1 MDFKVWLFLQ
11 FLTVVAVKSIMSVKA
26 SEIKLISRVA
36 ASDEP
41 AFAQLFTTTSEAVYR
56 YLKRLSGDSDRSDE
70 LLIKAYQQAWQIA
83 GDYDQRLVLTSWVI
97 SIARELALS
106 SQELADKHDRNERAE
121 SEDIAA
127 LDRQKAFLNAMDSL
141 PVESRDSLVLVLTN
155 IYTYHAISEI
165 TGLTIDDVKA
175 RVFDAKNLLNEKL
188 KKHGIKKYQVSKSN
202 ILRELIPLYINGA
215 LSGKHKIA
223 FEKSLKND
231 PNLKQEYMEFYEI
244 EAYFDQLDTASR
256 QHLDRLYS
264 TIKNSLD
271 DLNELP
277 DAEIDAENAPTIKVD
292 FLKHLFSSPRIGWG
306 VAMAQFVI
314 LVMVLVFGGSDNST
328 SIEPNITAAQ
338 ILQQSKGKQLNLIFK
353 DEATHLQIRKLL
365 LQLEAVTVAGPT
377 EIGLYTIEID
387 GNEQQAQDVLNKL
400 RMSDIV
406 LLADPAY

>member
-1 MDFKVWLFLQ
+1 
-11 FLTVVAVKSIMSVKA
+11 MSVKA

-41 AFAQLFTTTSEAVYR
+41 AFAQLYATTSSAVYR
-56 YLKRLSGDSDRSDE
+56 YLKRLSGDADLSNE
-70 LLIKAYQQAWQIA
+70 LLIKTYQLAWQTA
-83 GDYDQRLVLTSWVI
+83 ADYNQKLVPTSWLI

-106 SQELADKHDRNERAE
+106 SQQLADKHDRNERAE
-121 SEDIAA
+121 SENIAA
-127 LDRQKAFLNAMDSL
+127 LDRQRAFLNAMDSL

-231 PNLKQEYMEFYEI
+231 PNLKQEYLEFYEI
-244 EAYFDQLDTASR
+244 ESYFDQLDTTSK
-256 QHLDRLYS
+256 QQLDRLYS
-264 TIKNSLD
+264 AIKNSLE
-271 DLNELP
+271 DLEELL
-277 DAEIDAENAPTIKVD
+277 DAETEEEKAPTIKVD
-292 FLKHLFSSPRIGWG
+292 FLEHVFSSSRIGWG
-306 VAMAQFVI
+306 VAIFQFLI
-314 LVMVLVFGGSDNST
+314 LVLVLTFGGSDNT
-328 SIEPNITAAQ
+328 SPVEPNITATQ
-338 ILQQSKGKQLNLIFK
+338 LLQQSKGKQLNLIFK

-365 LQLEAVTVAGPT
+365 LQLEAETVAGPT
-377 EIGLYTIEID
+377 EIGLYTVEID
-387 GNEQQAQDVLNKL
+387 GSEQQAQDVLNKL

>member
-1 MDFKVWLFLQ
+1 
-11 FLTVVAVKSIMSVKA
+11 MSVKA

-36 ASDEP
+36 ASDEV
-41 AFAQLFTTTSEAVYR
+41 ALAQLFTTTSDAVYR
-56 YLKRLSGDSDRSDE
+56 YLKRLSGDNDRSDE
-70 LLIKAYQQAWQIA
+70 LFVKTYQQAWQTA
-83 GDYDQRLVLTSWVI
+83 GDYNQKLIPTNWLI

-106 SQELADKHDRNERAE
+106 SQELADKHDRNERAD
-121 SEDIAA
+121 SENIAA

-155 IYTYHAISEI
+155 IFTYHAISEI

-244 EAYFDQLDTASR
+244 EAYFDQLDITSK
-256 QHLDRLYS
+256 QHLDSLYS
-264 TIKNSLD
+264 IIKNSLE
-271 DLNELP
+271 DLEELP
-277 DAEIDAENAPTIKVD
+277 SEETEEEEKPAIKVD
-292 FLKHLFSSPRIGWG
+292 FLEHLFSSPRIGWG
-306 VAMAQFVI
+306 VAVVQFVI
-314 LVMVLVFGGSDNST
+314 LILVLAFGGADNSKP
-328 SIEPNITAAQ
+328 IETNITATQ

-365 LQLEAVTVAGPT
+365 LQLEAATVAGPT

-387 GNEQQAQDVLNKL
+387 GTEQQAQEVLNKL

>member
-1 MDFKVWLFLQ
+1 MFLQ
-11 FLTVVAVKSIMSVKA
+11 FAIVVGNTSIMSVKA

-36 ASDEP
+36 AGDEP
-41 AFAQLFTTTSEAVYR
+41 AFAQLYISTSEAVYR
-56 YLKRLSGDSDRSDE
+56 YLKRICGDSDRSDE
-70 LLIKAYQQAWQIA
+70 LLIKTYQQAWQTA
-83 GDYDQRLVLTSWVI
+83 DDYNQKLPPTSWLI
-97 SIARELALS
+97 SMARELAMS
-106 SQELADKHDRNERAE
+106 CRELADKHDRNERAE
-121 SEDIAA
+121 SESIAA

-141 PVESRDSLVLVLTN
+141 PVESRDSLVLVLMSV
-155 IYTYHAISEI
+155 YTYHAISEI

-231 PNLKQEYMEFYEI
+231 PSLKQEYMEFYEI
-244 EAYFDQLDTASR
+244 EAYFDPLDTTSR

-271 DLNELP
+271 DLQEIP
-277 DAEIDAENAPTIKVD
+277 DEGLDENDTSSKKAD
-292 FLKHLFSSPRIGWG
+292 FLHHMLSSSQIGWG
-306 VAMAQFVI
+306 LAIVQFVI
-314 LVMVLVFGGSDNST
+314 LLMVLVFGGSDDSN
-328 SIEPNITAAQ
+328 SIEPNISATQ
-338 ILQQSKGKQLNLIFK
+338 ILQQNKGKQLNLIFK

-365 LQLEAVTVAGPT
+365 TQLEAVTVAGPT

-387 GNEQQAQDVLNKL
+387 GDEQQAQDVLNKL

>member
-1 MDFKVWLFLQ
+1 
-11 FLTVVAVKSIMSVKA
+11 MSVKA
-26 SEIKLISRVA
+26 SEIKLIHRI
-36 ASDEP
+36 ASSDDA
-41 AFAQLFTTTSEAVYR
+41 AFAQLYTSTSAVVYR
-56 YLKRLSGDSDRSDE
+56 YLKRLCGDSDRSDE
-70 LLIKAYQQAWQIA
+70 LLIKTYQQAWQTA
-83 GDYDQRLVLTSWVI
+83 GDYNQKLEPTSWLI
-97 SIARELALS
+97 SIGRELALS
-106 SQELADKHDRNERAE
+106 CRELADKHDRNERAE

-141 PVESRDSLVLVLTN
+141 PVESRDSLVMVLMN
-155 IYTYHAISEI
+155 SYTYHAISEI
-165 TGLTIDDVKA
+165 SELRIDDVKA
-175 RVFDAKNLLNEKL
+175 RVFDAKSLLNEKL

-244 EAYFDQLDTASR
+244 ESYFDQLDSTSK

-264 TIKNSLD
+264 TIINSLD
-271 DLNELP
+271 NLEELSDEELEGDYTP
-277 DAEIDAENAPTIKVD
+277 AKKVD
-292 FLKHLFSSPRIGWG
+292 FLHHILSSSKIGWG
-306 VAMAQFVI
+306 LAGVLFVI
-314 LVMVLVFGGSDNST
+314 LVLVVVSGGSEDLKPMET
-328 SIEPNITAAQ
+328 NITAGQ

-387 GNEQQAQDVLNKL
+387 GDDKQAQDVLNKL

>member
-1 MDFKVWLFLQ
+1 M
-11 FLTVVAVKSIMSVKA
+11 
-26 SEIKLISRVA
+26 SRVA
-36 ASDEP
+36 TSYEP
-41 AFAQLFTTTSEAVYR
+41 AFAQLFVSTSETVYR
-56 YLKRLSGDSDRSDE
+56 YLKRICGDSDRSDE
-70 LLIKAYQQAWQIA
+70 LLIKTYQQAWQTA
-83 GDYDQRLVLTSWVI
+83 GDYNQKLVPTNWLI
-97 SIARELALS
+97 SIGRELALS
-106 SQELADKHDRNERAE
+106 CRELADKHDRNERAE
-121 SEDIAA
+121 SESIAA

-141 PVESRDSLVLVLTN
+141 PVESRDSLVLVLMN

-165 TGLTIDDVKA
+165 TGLTIDNVKA

-244 EAYFDQLDTASR
+244 EAYFDQLETTSK
-256 QHLDRLYS
+256 QHLDRLYN

-271 DLNELP
+271 DLQELADEEHDEETGP
-277 DAEIDAENAPTIKVD
+277 SKKVD
-292 FLKHLFSSPRIGWG
+292 FLHHLLSSPQVGWG
-306 VAMAQFVI
+306 LAIIQFVI
-314 LVMVLVFGGSDNST
+314 LVIVLIFAGPDNSR
-328 SIEPNITAAQ
+328 SIETNITATQ

-365 LQLEAVTVAGPT
+365 IQLEAVTVAGPT

-387 GNEQQAQDVLNKL
+387 GDEQQAQDVLNKL
-400 RMSDIV
+400 RLSDIV